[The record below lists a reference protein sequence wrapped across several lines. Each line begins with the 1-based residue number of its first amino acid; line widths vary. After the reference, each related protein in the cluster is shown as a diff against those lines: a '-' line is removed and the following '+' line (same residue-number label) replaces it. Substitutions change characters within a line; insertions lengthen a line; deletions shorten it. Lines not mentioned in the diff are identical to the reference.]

1 MAQFERLK
9 LLIKESN
16 IEKLK
21 NSKVAIFGLGGVGSY
36 VVEALARSGIGTF
49 ILVDNDTIDATN
61 INRQIIATLDSVGKD
76 KVLASKERILKINDK
91 ANIFCYKEFYN
102 KKSEI
107 NILDCDYVI
116 DAIDTVSSKL
126 DLIEKCKKNSIP
138 IISCMGTGNKLDPD
152 KLCVN
157 DIYKTSVCPLCRVMR
172 RELRKRNIR
181 SLKVVYSEE
190 IPLKPYFI
198 VNSKGRPTPGST
210 AFVPAAAGLIIASE
224 VVKSLIDY
232 NSFEERQV

>member
-21 NSKVAIFGLGGVGSY
+21 NSKVAVFGLGGVGSY
-36 VVEALARSGIGTF
+36 VVEALARSGIGSF
-49 ILVDNDTIDATN
+49 ILVDNDTIDVTN
-61 INRQIIATLDSVGKD
+61 INRQIIATLDSVGMD
-76 KVLASKERILKINDK
+76 KVLAAKERILKINDK

-102 KKSEI
+102 KKSKI

-116 DAIDTVSSKL
+116 DAIDTVSSKI
-126 DLIEKCKKNSIP
+126 DLIEKCKIHSIP
-138 IISCMGTGNKLDPD
+138 IISCMGTGNKLDPV
-152 KLCVN
+152 KLRVS
-157 DIYKTSVCPLCRVMR
+157 DLYHTSVCPLCRVMR
-172 RELRKRNIR
+172 RELKKRGIA

-190 IPLKPYFI
+190 IPLTPDFI
-198 VNSKGRPTPGST
+198 ANSKGRPIPGST

-224 VVKSLIDY
+224 VVKSLIDC
-232 NSFEERQV
+232 NSFKDFSI